1 MRFDVDIRNEIV
13 ELASKPTPARLLRK
27 SNKTMWPS
35 KWTKSADELLK
46 LLDHWDGAKGEV
58 WEYSANQQ
66 QLLVRFFRERPNSHS
81 SMFLLC
87 KDCRI
92 VHFQTYWL
100 DMQVRVSLKS
110 DSQPRAYVVSDGERL
125 RIECAEVFAAE
136 SDVLIR
142 LPDKLK

>member
-1 MRFDVDIRNEIV
+1 
-13 ELASKPTPARLLRK
+13 
-27 SNKTMWPS
+27 MWPA
-35 KWTKSADELLK
+35 KWTKTAEELIK
-46 LLDHWDGAKGEV
+46 LLEHWDGAKAEV
-58 WEYSANQQ
+58 WEYSASQHQ
-66 QLLVRFFRERPNSHS
+66 MLLRFFRERSNSHQ

-87 KDCRI
+87 KDCRT
-92 VHFQTYWL
+92 VHFQAYWL

-110 DSQPRAYVVSDGERL
+110 DSQPRAYTVSDGDRL